1 MNRRRFLTAVGVAAS
16 AGAASFGTG
25 AFTSVS
31 ANRDVEV
38 QVADDSAAL
47 VALLAPNSMENGE
60 YATDPNEG
68 STDTL
73 VLNFDDDADVTGT
86 GVNDDA
92 VSRFDYVFRMVNQG
106 TQFVRFG
113 IDKTGLDHPDRWDFY
128 PYGDAVNAYP
138 NWDAG
143 YVGPGAGPGGSLPV
157 GVRVDTTGGV
167 DSLGGGTIVIKAR
180 A

>member
-1 MNRRRFLTAVGVAAS
+1 MHRRNFLTALGATAAAGVATI
-16 AGAASFGTG
+16 GTG

-31 ANRDVEV
+31 ARRDLEV

-47 VALLAPNSMENGE
+47 VKLVAPNSLENGE
-60 YATDPNEG
+60 YATDANEG

-73 VLNFDDDADVTGT
+73 VLNFDADADVAGT

-92 VSRFDYVFRMVNQG
+92 VSRFDSVFELVNQG

-113 IDKTGLDHPDRWDFY
+113 IDKSGLDHPGRWDFY

-138 NWDAG
+138 NWDEG
-143 YVGPGAGPGGSLPV
+143 YVGPGAGPGGGFPV
-157 GVRVDTTGGV
+157 GVRVDTTGSV
-167 DSLGGGTIVIKAR
+167 SSLGGGTLVIKAR